1 MGILNIRQSLVIVM
15 IKREMTK
22 HQWVNGSIFTVIVL
36 PWQASSHEDEFE
48 H

>member
-1 MGILNIRQSLVIVM
+1 MGILKIRQSLVIVM

-22 HQWVNGSIFTVIVL
+22 HQWVNFYCAIVL
-36 PWQASSHEDEFE
+36 LPQASSHEDGFE